1 MHNSKTYD
9 SGGKLAFE
17 NPTLCSQ
24 LLNDYSNI
32 DILKSVRSEDIE
44 DVTERFI
51 PLFTEERNADVVK
64 KVHLPDGE
72 DLFVLSLIEHKS
84 DVDFD
89 VVMQMYRYMTFIW
102 EDFASRLRRRTRA
115 LLRLK
120 FFAIRQYSRSFITK
134 EPESGRLSKT
144 SKNAFFLMTSS
155 GSISRILNI
164 CWSTFAVTVQTRS

>member
-1 MHNSKTYD
+1 MTKSKRNPGGMHNSKTYD

-51 PLFTEERNADVVK
+51 PMFTEERNADVVK

-102 EDFASRLRRRTRA
+102 EDFAKQA
-115 LLRLK
+115 EK
-120 FFAIRQYSRSFITK
+120 KNKGITK
-134 EPESGRLSKT
+134 TKVFRYQPILPIVYYEGTGEWTAVKT
-144 SKNAFFLMTSS
+144 FPANADKQ
-155 GSISRILNI
+155 
-164 CWSTFAVTVQTRS
+164 A